1 MHHPYIIC
9 IKISPVTA
17 SLIPYAQAS
26 VRLWKAQMFFRLN
39 DNAMT
44 EILLPQIEYYLLYFL
59 IKAKIILPFENHAII
74 WFITST

>member
-1 MHHPYIIC
+1 
-9 IKISPVTA
+9 
-17 SLIPYAQAS
+17 
-26 VRLWKAQMFFRLN
+26 MFFCLN